1 MVKISWQQ
9 LFRMEMVKKLYLQI
23 NTLFQTQTQHQI
35 QTQHPQVTE
44 EKGQAELP
52 NTGEA
57 DSILSK
63 IGFVVLALSG

>member
-1 MVKISWQQ
+1 MVKISLQQ

-23 NTLFQTQTQHQI
+23 NTLFQTQHQI